1 MANYKPDYSH
11 QNQFIAV
18 DFSAQIVPGTFEY
31 ALSHIV
37 DNHLDLSTFDA
48 RYENDKGGAPAYSPA
63 IMLKVIL
70 FAYSRG
76 YISSRRIAQACQTN
90 ITFMALSGDAQPHFT
105 SIANFVAKMSDNI
118 EPLFTQVLMIC
129 EQENLIGHNMFAI
142 DGCKLPSNA
151 SKEWSGTHQE
161 LKQKTERLKQASKR
175 IIAAHKA
182 QDELPDTEI
191 TQDLK
196 QKEKL
201 DNTAKKIESFLAK
214 EKERMGNR
222 NTPVKSN
229 ITDNDSAKMT
239 TSKGTIQ
246 GYNGI
251 AISDDKHQIILQ
263 AQAWGS
269 VAEQQTLQ
277 PAIKQLQNTLS
288 KIQHADSLQTA
299 KFSADSGFNSHDNI
313 QFLAN
318 EKIDAYIADTS
329 FRSRNP
335 LFQSSQTYQ
344 KNQAK
349 KRKTR
354 TDKSHK
360 LFTHQDFTFN
370 KATLTCTCPAGNSMW
385 LTAKPKEN
393 ATHTR
398 FQAYLKDCRDC
409 PMRELCMQKEP
420 NKHGRQVSIPIEKQ
434 RTKAQILSDKMK
446 AKIDSPQGRREY
458 SKRLGCIEPVF
469 ANITKNKGMDYF
481 TLRGKTK
488 VNAQWQ
494 MYCLVHNIE
503 KLRNSLQ

>member
-31 ALSHIV
+31 ALSYII
-37 DNHLDLSTFDA
+37 DNHLDLSSFDTL
-48 RYENDKGGAPAYSPA
+48 YNNDKGGASAYSPA
-63 IMLKVIL
+63 IMLKIIL

-90 ITFMALSGDAQPHFT
+90 ITFMALSGNAQPHFT
-105 SIANFVAKMSDNI
+105 SIASFVANMSDNI

-161 LKQKTERLKQASKR
+161 LEQKAERLNQASKR
-175 IIAAHKA
+175 IIASHKA

-191 TQDLK
+191 AQDLK

-201 DNTAKKIESFLAK
+201 DNTAKKIERFLA
-214 EKERMGNR
+214 EKTERIGNR

-251 AISDDKHQIILQ
+251 AISDDKHQVIVQ

-269 VAEQQTLQ
+269 VGEQQTLQ
-277 PAIKQLQNTLS
+277 PAIKQLQSTLS
-288 KIQHADSLQTA
+288 KIQKADSLTTA

-318 EKIDAYIADTS
+318 EKIDAYIADTG

-335 LFQSSQTYQ
+335 LFQNSKTYQ
-344 KNQAK
+344 TNQAK
-349 KRKTR
+349 KRKAR

-370 KATLTCTCPAGNSMW
+370 QANLTCICPAGNKMW
-385 LTAKPKEN
+385 LIAKPKEG

-398 FQAYLKDCRDC
+398 FQGYLKDCREC
-409 PMRELCMQKEP
+409 PLRKQCMQKEP
-420 NKHGRQVSIPIEKQ
+420 KKHGRQVSIPIEKQ
-434 RTKAQILSDKMK
+434 RSAAQILSDKMK

-469 ANITKNKGMDYF
+469 ANITKNKGMNYF

-503 KLRNSLQ
+503 KLRNTLQ

>member
-1 MANYKPDYSH
+1 
-11 QNQFIAV
+11 
-18 DFSAQIVPGTFEY
+18 
-31 ALSHIV
+31 
-37 DNHLDLSTFDA
+37 
-48 RYENDKGGAPAYSPA
+48 
-63 IMLKVIL
+63 
-70 FAYSRG
+70 
-76 YISSRRIAQACQTN
+76 
-90 ITFMALSGDAQPHFT
+90 
-105 SIANFVAKMSDNI
+105 
-118 EPLFTQVLMIC
+118 
-129 EQENLIGHNMFAI
+129 
-142 DGCKLPSNA
+142 
-151 SKEWSGTHQE
+151 
-161 LKQKTERLKQASKR
+161 
-175 IIAAHKA
+175 
-182 QDELPDTEI
+182 
-191 TQDLK
+191 
-196 QKEKL
+196 
-201 DNTAKKIESFLAK
+201 
-214 EKERMGNR
+214 MGNH

-251 AISDDKHQIILQ
+251 AISDNKHQIILQ
-263 AQAWGS
+263 AQAWRS
-269 VAEQQTLQ
+269 VGEQQTLQ
-277 PAIKQLQNTLS
+277 PAIKQLQNTLT
-288 KIQHADSLQTA
+288 KIQQADSLKTA

-318 EKIDAYIADTS
+318 ENIDAYIADTG

-335 LFQSSQTYQ
+335 LFQNSKTYQ

-349 KRKTR
+349 KRKAR

-370 KATLTCTCPAGNSMW
+370 KTNLTCTCPAGNAMW

-398 FQAYLKDCRDC
+398 FQAYLKDCRVC
-409 PMRELCMQKEP
+409 PMREQCMQKEP
-420 NKHGRQVSIPIEKQ
+420 KKHGRQVSIPIDKL
-434 RTKAQILSDKMK
+434 RSAAQILSDTMK

-469 ANITKNKGMDYF
+469 ANITQNKGMDYF

>member
-1 MANYKPDYSH
+1 MANYKLDYSH

-31 ALSHIV
+31 ALTHIV
-37 DNHLDLSTFDA
+37 DNHLDLSSFDTL
-48 RYENDKGGAPAYSPA
+48 YKNDKGGASAYSPA
-63 IMLKVIL
+63 IMLKIIL
-70 FAYSRG
+70 FAYARG

-90 ITFMALSGDAQPHFT
+90 ITFIALSGDAQPHFT
-105 SIANFVAKMSDNI
+105 SIASFVANMSDTI

-129 EQENLIGHNMFAI
+129 EQENLIGHHMFAI
-142 DGCKLPSNA
+142 DGCKISSNA

-161 LKQKTERLKQASKR
+161 LKQKAKRLNQASKR
-175 IIAAHKA
+175 IIASHKA
-182 QDELPDTEI
+182 QDELPENEI
-191 TQDLK
+191 AQDLK

-201 DNTAKKIESFLAK
+201 DNTAKKIERFLAK
-214 EKERMGNR
+214 NDERIGSR

-269 VAEQQTLQ
+269 VGEQQTLQ
-277 PAIKQLQNTLS
+277 PAIKQLQKTLS
-288 KIQHADSLQTA
+288 KIQQADSLTTA

-318 EKIDAYIADTS
+318 EKIDAYIADTA

-335 LFQSSQTYQ
+335 LFQNSKTYQ
-344 KNQAK
+344 QNQAK
-349 KRKTR
+349 KRKAR

-360 LFTHQDFTFN
+360 LFTYHEFTFN
-370 KATLTCTCPAGNSMW
+370 EASLTCTCPAGNAMW
-385 LTAKPKEN
+385 ITAKPKAD

-409 PMRELCMQKEP
+409 PMRKQCMQKAP
-420 NKHGRQVSIPIEKQ
+420 KNHGRQVSIPKAK
-434 RTKAQILSDKMK
+434 RSAAQILSDKMK

-488 VNAQWQ
+488 VNTQWQ

-503 KLRNSLQ
+503 KLRNNLH